1 MGCLL
6 VLIGFITPRFV
17 VVVLWLFTDY
27 MSRAYH
33 GWLIPTLGFFFL
45 PTTTLAYA
53 IAQNSVHA
61 HLGKTIVV
69 VFGVLFDVG
78 ILGRGRGVTKDRRWR
93 GRSSR

>member
-53 IAQNSVHA
+53 IAQNSIHA

-69 VFGVLFDVG
+69 VIGVLFDVG
-78 ILGRGRGVTKDRRWR
+78 ILGRGRGVTKGRRQR
-93 GRSSR
+93 DSG

>member
-6 VLIGFITPRFV
+6 VIVGFATPRFV
-17 VVVLWLFTDY
+17 VVILWLFTDY

-33 GWLIPTLGFFFL
+33 GWLLPTLGFFFL

-53 IAQNSVHA
+53 IAENSIHS

-69 VFGVLFDVG
+69 VFGILIDVG
-78 ILGRGRGVTKDRRWR
+78 IIGRGRGITKGTGRRR
-93 GRSSR
+93 DSS